1 MELWAEQRGSERNIF
16 FWKKTKYLHIF
27 SGEEVFHQEF
37 KKRRTSQ
44 EVQIQTTNIHITLS
58 LLFVRI
64 QYSFNNQIQFG
75 VQLQQG

>member
-27 SGEEVFHQEF
+27 SEEEVFHQAF

-44 EVQIQTTNIHITLS
+44 EVQTTNIHITLS
-58 LLFVRI
+58 LLSFVRI

-75 VQLQQG
+75 VQLQQVE